1 MFTFAK
7 IDKSLNTRKLL
18 EETIRQINLPET
30 AVEIRETAL
39 VLLENFTGL
48 NRAEILAGKEINLNP
63 GLHEKIVEGI
73 CRINRHEPVQYITGK
88 AWFYGRKFRVTP
100 DVLIPRPETE
110 ELVDVV
116 RSIFPASAPLRM
128 LDVGTGS
135 GCIAITLKL
144 EFPQSRVYA
153 IDVSHAALTIA
164 RMNAENLPAPVDFM
178 LCDFLQS
185 GPDVSEL
192 DLIVSNPP
200 YIAGYEKDL
209 LKQNVVNYEPH
220 LALFVPD
227 DNPLVFYDALAR
239 KGKQLLKKN
248 GYIVAEINERLGRA
262 VTAVFDSSGYA
273 TRLFKDMS
281 GKDRVVIAK
290 WM

>member
-185 GPDVSEL
+185 APDVSEL